1 MTTQPRSDWTLPPRP
16 MDFATAVALL
26 RAMADGFALAAKRAE
41 RRVLRSKPGD
51 AGERVRIRACEDWD
65 SARTNESAIRAVLAE
80 IDAKG
85 GAR

>member
-1 MTTQPRSDWTLPPRP
+1 MTSATPKS
-16 MDFATAVALL
+16 MDFTTAVALV
-26 RAMADGFALAAKRAE
+26 RAMADGLALDAKRAE

-65 SARTNESAIRAVLAE
+65 SARTKESAIRTILARL
-80 IDAKG
+80 DAEG